1 MSKKKRKSP
10 PPVAPEDFSATP
22 KKPFNWRLLLTLVGN
37 TLIIFAVY
45 RLAIQTTLFPY
56 VLGLY
61 LAAAAVMTVIFVV
74 YNRGF
79 SRRGVTAEMLPDTMS
94 AEEKCEFIADG
105 ERRLKKSKWMLT
117 VLFPL
122 LFTFTY
128 DIIELFVLEYFTA
141 LLS

>member
-10 PPVAPEDFSATP
+10 PPVAPESFRPTAP
-22 KKPFNWRLLLTLVGN
+22 KPFNWRLLLTLVFN
-37 TLIIFAVY
+37 TVIVFGVY
-45 RLAIQTTLFPY
+45 RLAIQTTVFPW
-56 VLGLY
+56 VLGFY
-61 LAAAAVMTVIFVV
+61 LTAAAVLTVVFVV

-94 AEEKCEFIADG
+94 AAKKCEFIADG

-117 VLFPL
+117 LLIPL

>member
-1 MSKKKRKSP
+1 MSKKKRKALPTVVPESP
-10 PPVAPEDFSATP
+10 RSTSQ
-22 KKPFNWRLLLTLVGN
+22 KPFNWRLLLTLVCN
-37 TLIIFAVY
+37 TVIIFTVY
-45 RLAIQTTLFPY
+45 RLAIQTTWFPY
-56 VLGLY
+56 ILGLY
-61 LAAAAVMTVIFVV
+61 LAAAAIMTVVFVV

>member
-1 MSKKKRKSP
+1 MKNKKRKNDLA
-10 PPVAPEDFSATP
+10 VTDTTRADG

-37 TLIIFAVY
+37 TVIIFAIY
-45 RLAIQTTLFPY
+45 RLAIQTTVFPW
-56 VLGLY
+56 VMGLY
-61 LAAAAVMTVIFVV
+61 LVAAAVMTVVFVA

-79 SRRGVTAEMLPDTMS
+79 SRRGVTPEMLPDTMS
-94 AEEKCEFIADG
+94 AQEKCEFIADG

-122 LFTFTY
+122 LVTFAY

-141 LLS
+141 LLG